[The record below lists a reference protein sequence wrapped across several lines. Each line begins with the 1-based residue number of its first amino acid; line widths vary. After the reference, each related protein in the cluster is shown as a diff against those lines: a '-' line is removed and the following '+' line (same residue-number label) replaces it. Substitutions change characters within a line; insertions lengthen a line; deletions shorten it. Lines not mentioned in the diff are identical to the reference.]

1 MWTYFWIAVVAVGG
15 YFAWKHFR
23 KTPAGAA
30 TEAKVED
37 AAKTAVEGVKAE
49 VTESILSVADVN
61 KDGKVDL
68 NDAKAAAKKV
78 TAKAKKNVA
87 KGVAKTAAKVEK
99 AATKKASKK
108 SKA

>member
-1 MWTYFWIAVVAVGG
+1 MWTYFWIAVVAVAG
-15 YFAWKHFR
+15 YAAWRHFG
-23 KTPAGAA
+23 KSAAGAA
-30 TEAKVED
+30 AEAKVED
-37 AAKTAVEGVKAE
+37 AATAAVKEIKAE

>member
-1 MWTYFWIAVVAVGG
+1 MWTLFWIAVIAVGG
-15 YFAWKHFR
+15 YVAWRHFN
-23 KTPAGAA
+23 KSSAA
-30 TEAKVED
+30 AVEAKVET
-37 AAKTAVEGVKAE
+37 AATAAVEEVKAS
-49 VTESILSVADVN
+49 VTESVLSVADVN

-68 NDAKAAAKKV
+68 NDAKEAAKKV

-108 SKA
+108 SKG

>member
-1 MWTYFWIAVVAVGG
+1 MWTYFWIAVVAVAG
-15 YFAWKHFR
+15 YAAWRHFG
-23 KTPAGAA
+23 KSSASA
-30 TEAKVED
+30 AKVED
-37 AAKTAVEGVKAE
+37 AAKTAVEEVKAS
-49 VTESILSVADVN
+49 VTESVLSVADVN

>member
-1 MWTYFWIAVVAVGG
+1 MLEAIIWLAVAAAVAYAGYKYFWPKVEN
-15 YFAWKHFR
+15 
-23 KTPAGAA
+23 TPAG
-30 TEAKVED
+30 D
-37 AAKTAVEGVKAE
+37 AAGKAVEEVKAK
-49 VTESILSVADVN
+49 VTESIQSVADVN

>member
-1 MWTYFWIAVVAVGG
+1 MWTIFWIAVVAVAG
-15 YFAWKHFR
+15 YAAWRYYGKSSS
-23 KTPAGAA
+23 AA
-30 TEAKVED
+30 VETKVE
-37 AAKTAVEGVKAE
+37 EIKAE
-49 VTESILSVADVN
+49 VTESVLSVADVN

-68 NDAKAAAKKV
+68 NDAKAVAKKV
-78 TAKAKKNVA
+78 TDKAKKNVA